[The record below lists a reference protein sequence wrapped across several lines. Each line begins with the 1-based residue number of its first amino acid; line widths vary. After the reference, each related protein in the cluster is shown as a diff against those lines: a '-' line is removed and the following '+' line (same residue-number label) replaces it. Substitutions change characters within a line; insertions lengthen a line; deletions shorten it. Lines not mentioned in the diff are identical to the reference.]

1 MAVLHSNLTT
11 LPIHP
16 QGDVP
21 GVTLGVAIREALGF
35 IAVMVSAVALVCVMY
50 RLEI

>member
-16 QGDVP
+16 QEGVP
-21 GVTLGVAIREALGF
+21 EVTLVAAVRELLGF
-35 IAVMVSAVALVCVMY
+35 IAVMVSIIGLVCVMY
-50 RLEI
+50 RLET